1 MVLRVPI
8 ALLIVL
14 GSALAA
20 ACASSGAVPR
30 PFPTPSPREKAP
42 PVTGSP
48 GAESELPNP
57 ESEAANLESPIPN
70 PESDASTPESPIPN
84 PAIGVDGY
92 IVAGTALQL
101 RGTPYHLGGADPE
114 SGFDCS
120 GLVQYVYAQYGITVP
135 RDVRSQ
141 FRATHKID
149 DEKIQ
154 PGDLLFFATDGR
166 DASHV
171 AIAISLNQFVH
182 APTTNG
188 VVRVETLKSDYWAP
202 RYLGARR
209 IFDKP

>member
-8 ALLIVL
+8 AVLIVL
-14 GSALAA
+14 VSALAA
-20 ACASSGAVPR
+20 GCASSGAVPR
-30 PFPTPSPREKAP
+30 PFPTPSPREKAS
-42 PVTGSP
+42 PVPGSP
-48 GAESELPNP
+48 ESEFPNP
-57 ESEAANLESPIPN
+57 GSEAANPASPIPN
-70 PESDASTPESPIPN
+70 PEPDISIPKSPNPIP
-84 PAIGVDGY
+84 AIAVDGY

-101 RGTPYHLGGADPE
+101 RGTRYHLGGADPAN
-114 SGFDCS
+114 GFDCS
-120 GLVQYVYAQYGITVP
+120 GLVQYVYAQYGIAVP

-141 FRATHKID
+141 FRTTRKID
-149 DEKIQ
+149 DEEVR

-166 DASHV
+166 NASHV

-209 IFDKP
+209 IIDKP